1 MVPFNY
7 RRFVVFPNS
16 KHFNKNINLYAI
28 TVVNKAFID
37 IMIQLSDKDCTTVN
51 VGRSTSDAKRTKV
64 MVVNEGYICPKTVD
78 KHTWVGGQSH
88 NDKFGIKQ
96 IGKIVQI
103 TRTDSNRTK
112 AHISRSKANI
122 NNYQKNKFQD

>member
-7 RRFVVFPNS
+7 RRSVVFPS
-16 KHFNKNINLYAI
+16 FYLYAT
-28 TVVNKAFID
+28 TVVNKAFINL
-37 IMIQLSDKDCTTVN
+37 IIQLSDQDCTTVN

-64 MVVNEGYICPKTVD
+64 MIVNEGYICPKNVD
-78 KHTWVGGQSH
+78 KRTWAGGQSH

-103 TRTDSNRTK
+103 TRTDSNEGWGMFL
-112 AHISRSKANI
+112 
-122 NNYQKNKFQD
+122 KFECCR